1 MKKKLR
7 LSQQLNNAQGNKR
20 LFCEHRLRQL
30 MPSFL
35 RRKLTGLLA
44 CSKKKKVVRIHASS
58 ERINVDTSSS
68 CMECGSYSEERSHEL
83 ANWGSPSELPD
94 FSSITT
100 SFSRHH
106 SSIATNTFRHS
117 KPSAIGLRRSR
128 EGQTEQSNEKSGTH
142 FSFYTRQ
149 GDEMV
154 FRVPVEVILEQ
165 IKEGHPTHFRFNAKY
180 ALHENIVV
188 EEQQVLSQSGCWL
201 GYRENVNDHSESAIW
216 VISLQSICFD
226 LKRAPPS

>member
-1 MKKKLR
+1 
-7 LSQQLNNAQGNKR
+7 
-20 LFCEHRLRQL
+20 
-30 MPSFL
+30 MPSFW
-35 RRKLTGLLA
+35 RRKLSGWLA
-44 CSKKKKVVRIHASS
+44 HSKKVRIYASS
-58 ERINVDTSSS
+58 GRVTNPLSPNEEITSSFMMVEGDS
-68 CMECGSYSEERSHEL
+68 QKRSNEL

-94 FSSITT
+94 FSSIT
-100 SFSRHH
+100 SFSRP
-106 SSIATNTFRHS
+106 SSIKTNTFRHS
-117 KPSAIGLRRSR
+117 KPSAIGLQSR
-128 EGQTEQSNEKSGTH
+128 EGQTERPNKKSGTY

-216 VISLQSICFD
+216 VISLHSICFD
-226 LKRAPPS
+226 LNRAPS